1 MKCKYWLWVFSR
13 CKKNLD
19 LYFLKKIVNLGNEK
33 KSYWNIIL
41 YWKVVWVGKYS
52 FYWFLI
58 SLFLLEEKLVV
69 FCLFIWMLI
78 E

>member
-19 LYFLKKIVNLGNEK
+19 IFLEKIVNLGNEK